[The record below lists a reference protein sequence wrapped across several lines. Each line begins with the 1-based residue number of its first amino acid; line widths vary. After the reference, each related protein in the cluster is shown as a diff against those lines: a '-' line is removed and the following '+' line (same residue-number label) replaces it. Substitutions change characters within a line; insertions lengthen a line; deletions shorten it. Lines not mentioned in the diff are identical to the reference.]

1 MSGFARIPAEPLK
14 SFAMVNGVNSDII
27 ENLLISD
34 AANLIFSSPCLT
46 LLGILLIPCNTR

>member
-1 MSGFARIPAEPLK
+1 MSDFARIPAEPLK

-27 ENLLISD
+27 ENLLIND